1 MGHSNDNSCEGN
13 EPIWKAVQMLFRGAQ
28 AERHVAKQ
36 GALRRI
42 LRLQEQL
49 WVTQHC
55 KALGF
60 TEEDETLGRCWD
72 ARACRLSFTTGQEK
86 LAREA
91 RGLEDVPLLQ
101 PANSWRQRHRWK
113 KKTKLQMCVIVGA
126 LLSVWQAHPKPSALE
141 NMFSLAPAETEHHQD
156 GFLSR
161 DSFKTVR
168 RTDTIIARY
177 PTWPAPPHPKAS
189 VPLHTRPA
197 CVVGPPPE
205 DAGLD

>member
-1 MGHSNDNSCEGN
+1 MLGCTSMPFILYYWPRKAGQGSEG
-13 EPIWKAVQMLFRGAQ
+13 F
-28 AERHVAKQ
+28 
-36 GALRRI
+36 
-42 LRLQEQL
+42 
-49 WVTQHC
+49 
-55 KALGF
+55 
-60 TEEDETLGRCWD
+60 GRC
-72 ARACRLSFTTGQEK
+72 ATPAACKRLAPAPPLEK
-86 LAREA
+86 K
-91 RGLEDVPLLQ
+91 Q
-101 PANSWRQRHRWK
+101 
-113 KKTKLQMCVIVGA
+113 LQMRVIVGA

-141 NMFSLAPAETEHHQD
+141 KYVFFGTSGTEHHQD